1 MNEESSGLLSSD
13 YFRLAIAKEERLKEE
28 AAAAA
33 EIAKAKAAAEIAKA
47 AAAAAAAEIA
57 KYQGLSYEEKQNI
70 INLEIKL
77 KGASKNYVI

>member
-13 YFRLAIAKEERLKEE
+13 YFRLEIAREERLK
-28 AAAAA
+28 A
-33 EIAKAKAAAEIAKA
+33 E
-47 AAAAAAAEIA
+47 AAAEIA

-77 KGASKNYVI
+77 KVASKHYVI

>member
-13 YFRLAIAKEERLKEE
+13 YFRLAIARVERLKAEV
-28 AAAAA
+28 AA
-33 EIAKAKAAAEIAKA
+33 EIAKAEAAI
-47 AAAAAAAEIA
+47 AAAEIA

-77 KGASKNYVI
+77 KGASKHYVI

>member
-13 YFRLAIAKEERLKEE
+13 YFRLAIARVERLKAEV
-28 AAAAA
+28 AA
-33 EIAKAKAAAEIAKA
+33 EIAKAEIAI
-47 AAAAAAAEIA
+47 AAAEIA